1 MNAWSVQRV
10 KGAGPLRY
18 TYPRLLDE
26 RHVSGFTLARNTAH
40 AAIIDAMLGEGGG
53 QLKREVHGTGGDSES
68 TREACALTLQKT
80 LFLSLIVSPVMPPG
94 EKHVALQPVDVQ
106 STFWKKKKVGRGGVI
121 EEAFVAHVF
130 TSGREKRNK
139 LYRPEAEGLRTT
151 AAAPFRNRCRSCL

>member
-53 QLKREVHGTGGDSES
+53 SAEKGGSWYRRGLRVDSRGVRANLAEDFVSQLNRESRDATGGK
-68 TREACALTLQKT
+68 TRCTTARRRAIDIL
-80 LFLSLIVSPVMPPG
+80 
-94 EKHVALQPVDVQ
+94 EKEKGRP
-106 STFWKKKKVGRGGVI
+106 GRG
-121 EEAFVAHVF
+121 
-130 TSGREKRNK
+130 
-139 LYRPEAEGLRTT
+139 Y
-151 AAAPFRNRCRSCL
+151 